1 MHFSLAIFALAVMVE
16 ANPVAFPQAVT
27 AAIAPPEPAPPGCT
41 PAYGGSFAI
50 VAQNLTAATGVSK
63 RQEATEPVW

>member
-1 MHFSLAIFALAVMVE
+1 MHYPLALFALTVMVE

-41 PAYGGSFAI
+41 PAYVGNFAI
-50 VAQNLTAATGVSK
+50 VAQNISTTAGVAK
-63 RQEATEPVW
+63 RQAAW

>member
-1 MHFSLAIFALAVMVE
+1 MHYSLAIFALTVMVE

-41 PAYGGSFAI
+41 PAYVGSFAI
-50 VAQNLTAATGVSK
+50 AAQNLSATAAPAK
-63 RQEATEPVW
+63 RDVAADPVW